1 MAGIVYLIGAGP
13 GDTGLLTIKGA
24 ECIKKADVIVY
35 DYLADNKLLT
45 LADKHAQFIYVG
57 KKASQHTMQ
66 QEEINQLLVNKA
78 REGKIVARLKGGDP
92 FVFGRGGEEALALK
106 NNSLPFEIIPGVTS
120 AIAAAAY
127 AGIPV
132 THRKIASSFAVVT
145 GHEDPTR
152 KESGLN
158 WSHLATGVDTLVFLM
173 GVGKLPYITEQ
184 LMKNGR
190 AANTPAALIRWGTKP
205 QQEVLLTTVENA
217 AQDTKLHGLKPPAIF
232 VVGNVVKLRDSL
244 KWFDNKILFGKNI
257 LITRSREQA
266 SKLTNQLEQLG
277 ANCLEAPTIKITDPD
292 DNYAGL
298 DKSIDNIHTY
308 DWLIFTSVN
317 GVEKFFDRLH
327 CKHHDTRILNHVK
340 IAAIGGNTAEK
351 LLTYGIKA
359 DCVPEEFRA
368 ESLLTKLQP
377 YINKNSHILLARA
390 KEARAILP
398 EKLHQAGA
406 AVDVIQCYRT
416 VTADFDY
423 SAIIDKFKAGKIDLI
438 TFTSSSTVLNLL
450 KLINGKTEL
459 LNDVLTACI
468 GPITAATCRAHGL
481 KSNIIAQTYTIDGL
495 TNAIKNFYQ
504 PDN

>member
-317 GVEKFFDRLH
+317 GVE
-327 CKHHDTRILNHVK
+327 
-340 IAAIGGNTAEK
+340 
-351 LLTYGIKA
+351 
-359 DCVPEEFRA
+359 
-368 ESLLTKLQP
+368 
-377 YINKNSHILLARA
+377 
-390 KEARAILP
+390 
-398 EKLHQAGA
+398 
-406 AVDVIQCYRT
+406 
-416 VTADFDY
+416 
-423 SAIIDKFKAGKIDLI
+423 
-438 TFTSSSTVLNLL
+438 
-450 KLINGKTEL
+450 
-459 LNDVLTACI
+459 
-468 GPITAATCRAHGL
+468 
-481 KSNIIAQTYTIDGL
+481 
-495 TNAIKNFYQ
+495 
-504 PDN
+504 